1 MTQTVKIDAKT
12 VMQLRAETGAGMMDC
27 KKALT
32 ECEGDLEKAKAWSR
46 KRGQKIA
53 EKKADRATNAGQI
66 AAYVHAG
73 GRIGVLLDLRCETD
87 FVARTDDFQ
96 TLAKDLCMHIAATNP
111 VAVDRNGIDPAI
123 IEKEKEIFS
132 AQVPAG
138 KPPEVVE
145 KIVQGKL
152 NAFFKERC
160 LLEQPFVKD
169 PKTTVKDLL
178 TAASAKLGENVQVAR
193 FTRYEIGG

>member
-1 MTQTVKIDAKT
+1 MKIDAKT
-12 VMQLRAETGAGMMDC
+12 VMKLRAETGAGMMDC
-27 KKALT
+27 KKALA
-32 ECEGDLEKAKAWSR
+32 ENEGDIEKAKAWLR

-66 AAYVHAG
+66 AAYIHAG

-96 TLAKDLCMHIAATNP
+96 QLARDLCMHIAASKP
-111 VAVDRNGIDPAI
+111 VAVDREGIDEQTL
-123 IEKEKEIFS
+123 EKEKEIFR

-160 LLEQPFVKD
+160 LLEQEFVKD
-169 PKTTVKDLL
+169 PKVTIRDLL
-178 TAASAKLGENVQVAR
+178 TNASAKLGENVRVER